1 MKKLQQNCVT
11 VLNRLAKMCEEDED
25 FAKSLSGDL
34 DTLLDEIQSQDGFGT
49 EAQSD
54 PRGDFRNGR
63 WSMKKIE
70 RPTLSE
76 EPKHE
81 G

>member
-25 FAKSLSGDL
+25 FAEALSGDL
-34 DTLLDEIQSQDGFGT
+34 NTMLDEIHSQDGFGT
-49 EAQSD
+49 EGQSD

-63 WSMKKIE
+63 WSMKKVE
-70 RPTLSE
+70 ASSA
-76 EPKHE
+76 
-81 G
+81 GDGS

>member
-1 MKKLQQNCVT
+1 MKKLQTNCIT

-25 FAKSLSGDL
+25 FAESFAADL
-34 DTLLDEIQSQDGFGT
+34 NTMLDEIQSQDGFGT

-63 WSMKKIE
+63 WSMKKVE
-70 RPTLSE
+70 HSSAGA
-76 EPKHE
+76 PKN